1 MFQNLD
7 VFRLAAHK
15 AQHAAHRQSVIA
27 RNIANADTPNYKA
40 QDTPAFQ
47 AEFGLGPSVAPRRS
61 HAKHL
66 LDAGAI
72 RAAVIARDTTYQEPN
87 GNTVALETEVLFADQ
102 ARRDH
107 NRALSVYRSSI
118 DILRRIVG

>member
-7 VFRLAAHK
+7 VFRLSAHK
-15 AQHAAHRQSVIA
+15 AQYAAHRQSVIA

-40 QDTPAFQ
+40 QDTPEFQ
-47 AEFGLGPSVAPRRS
+47 PNLQTAVVAPHRS

-66 LDAGAI
+66 VVSGAM
-72 RAAVIARDTTYQEPN
+72 RTAVITRDTAYQEPN

-107 NRALSVYRSSI
+107 NRALSVYRSSME
-118 DILRRIVG
+118 ILRRVVG